1 MSTQEKEQ
9 IFQSIVANVS
19 ESAFQIEP
27 VEYGILAQVEVAA
40 LLWERERERASGEL
54 SRACVR
60 LRELFAERKGPGAA
74 QMNAKTSEAEKRRF
88 RMTILRKIARLNP
101 DLVRDLMV
109 DAAADANKVRPA
121 VVSEATD
128 EGTAIMAVAMEEMQR
143 DPKFAAQLA
152 QQSLSYGVTGA
163 ISTYLFFL
171 SRQDKQQAE
180 QEAVIFL
187 TRLRDSSI
195 SPIFMRSLRVFV
207 AQPMIDYYLESLAIR
222 IRRGLR
228 PDLNPMEYRELIT
241 AAKGG
246 LQDAASNPRWRDE
259 FARLAGEF
267 EALMKSRSLPVSNPR
282 AKTISMAGMS
292 PASPGD
298 TKEISEAALRAEAVI
313 SPRNRDLEYQ
323 KLAIEAAGKA
333 DDRLAEK
340 LLFKINDEELRRKTS
355 ISVYSPLV
363 RKALS
368 ENEWFQAKT
377 YALKVTDPLGQSLM
391 ADSVARAMS
400 KARQDKQA
408 VKAVYD
414 AALTNLNLESPSL
427 VVAKGIIFLAKS
439 LMAAE
444 PENGFAAANMAVS
457 VLNRTDVSQPFSKKS
472 GVTNGLDPWVMQSNP
487 MLGVDDYFDV
497 TETVGPLFKEMSK
510 RDVVQSQAVAS
521 GFSHRGLGF
530 LAQLGIARE
539 MLDEIK
545 EANRSDEKGKQAVP
559 DQKERKDQ

>member
-228 PDLNPMEYRELIT
+228 PDLNPME
-241 AAKGG
+241 
-246 LQDAASNPRWRDE
+246 
-259 FARLAGEF
+259 
-267 EALMKSRSLPVSNPR
+267 
-282 AKTISMAGMS
+282 
-292 PASPGD
+292 
-298 TKEISEAALRAEAVI
+298 
-313 SPRNRDLEYQ
+313 
-323 KLAIEAAGKA
+323 
-333 DDRLAEK
+333 
-340 LLFKINDEELRRKTS
+340 
-355 ISVYSPLV
+355 
-363 RKALS
+363 
-368 ENEWFQAKT
+368 
-377 YALKVTDPLGQSLM
+377 
-391 ADSVARAMS
+391 
-400 KARQDKQA
+400 
-408 VKAVYD
+408 
-414 AALTNLNLESPSL
+414 
-427 VVAKGIIFLAKS
+427 
-439 LMAAE
+439 
-444 PENGFAAANMAVS
+444 
-457 VLNRTDVSQPFSKKS
+457 
-472 GVTNGLDPWVMQSNP
+472 
-487 MLGVDDYFDV
+487 
-497 TETVGPLFKEMSK
+497 
-510 RDVVQSQAVAS
+510 
-521 GFSHRGLGF
+521 
-530 LAQLGIARE
+530 
-539 MLDEIK
+539 
-545 EANRSDEKGKQAVP
+545 
-559 DQKERKDQ
+559 